1 MGTILRILSYGLAV
15 IAGAAATIF
24 IRNKN
29 QENDP
34 DNCKV
39 FLAFSRKKL
48 IDKMNKDIKDREE
61 RTSAE
66 NHAKRQQELEN
77 MDWDNKGGMCS
88 I

>member
-1 MGTILRILSYGLAV
+1 MGLILRILALGLAAA
-15 IAGAAATIF
+15 AGAAATVF
-24 IRNKN
+24 IYNKKHE
-29 QENDP
+29 QDP

-39 FLAFSRKKL
+39 FLAFGRKKL

-66 NHAKRQQELEN
+66 NHAKTQKELEN
-77 MDWDNKGGMCS
+77 MDWDNGGMCS